1 MVRETDLRAQDPR
14 VQRTKQQL
22 RQALI
27 ILLKDSTPKGISIQA
42 ITKQAAIT
50 RGTFYL
56 HYEDKVDFIRTAVA
70 DLVADFYQQVTVV
83 VDQTYRQVSLQALF
97 EYVEQQQAAFKVFY
111 ENEATLHFQAQLT
124 ESMRQLMQDYV
135 AKRYNQTSQADQI
148 EMSITIDYLA
158 GASLALVFKWV
169 NDGLVYSPRYMAKML
184 YQLVQTPNTTFDV
197 AQFFVE
203 A

>member
-1 MVRETDLRAQDPR
+1 MVRKADLRAQDPR
-14 VQRTKQQL
+14 VQRTKQRL

-27 ILLKDSTPKGISIQA
+27 VLLKDGTPQEISIQA

-56 HYEDKVDFIRTAVA
+56 HYEDKLDFIQTAVA

-83 VDQTYRQVSLQALF
+83 IDQPYRQVSLQMLF
-97 EYVEQQQAAFKVFY
+97 EYVERQQAAFKVFY
-111 ENEATLHFQAQLT
+111 KNEATLHFQKQLT
-124 ESMRQLMQDYV
+124 EAMQKLIQDYV
-135 AKRYNQTSQADQI
+135 VQRFGQTSQADQI
-148 EMSITIDYLA
+148 ELSITVDYLA

-169 NDGLVYSPRYMAKML
+169 EDGLVYSPCYMAKIL
-184 YQLVQTPNTTFDV
+184 YQLVQSAQPTFDV
-197 AQFFVE
+197 AQFFIK